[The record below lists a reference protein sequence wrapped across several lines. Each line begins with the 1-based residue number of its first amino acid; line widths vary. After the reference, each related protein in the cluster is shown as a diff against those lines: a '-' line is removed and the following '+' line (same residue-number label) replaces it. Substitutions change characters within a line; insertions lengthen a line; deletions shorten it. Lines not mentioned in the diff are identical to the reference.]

1 MVRRLSHHAVIG
13 HKPDDCLAACCM
25 QSFDLI
31 TQKMVGDTK
40 FYDAYEH
47 LEIWI
52 Y

>member
-1 MVRRLSHHAVIG
+1 MVRRLSYYAVIS

-31 TQKMVGDTK
+31 TQKMVGDIQ
-40 FYDAYEH
+40 FYSAYEH
-47 LEIWI
+47 LEIQI